1 MPNESPY
8 ALGPHG
14 EMNGSDVLVQVETPA
29 DSGNYVT
36 VGSQR
41 GATFGETTNPI
52 DMSSKES
59 RLGFFNPGR
68 WGSTI
73 SFEYMYIATASGYLR
88 LKAASR
94 DGEYVRLRRRERGVN
109 IETAQCVVTSISEA
123 APDQDAVVVSA
134 DFQLNGG
141 WTAVP

>member
-1 MPNESPY
+1 VPNQSPY
-8 ALGPHG
+8 SLGPHG
-14 EMNGSDVLVQVETPA
+14 EMNGSDVLVQVETP
-29 DSGNYVT
+29 SGTGNYVT

-41 GATFGETTNPI
+41 GVTFAETTNPI
-52 DMSSKES
+52 DMSSKED
-59 RLGFFNPGR
+59 RRGFFNPGR

-73 SFEYMYIATASGYLR
+73 SFEYLYIASASGYAR

-94 DGEYVRLRRRERGVN
+94 DGEYVRLKRLERGVG
-109 IETAQCVVTSISEA
+109 IETAECVVTSISEA

-141 WTAVP
+141 WTVVP